1 MFFLIFSSCCRHFLG
16 PFSAIFYILDPDLHP
31 PCGLGS
37 TSLLRTTSLV
47 VYLKQLWKI
56 KKKNNVLT
64 VKLPSLLPRFT
75 VCDQRKNMTAKSN
88 HYTWKCN
95 TNASRVLSC
104 RSPLAGREPGR
115 CWTCRSRSGPQS
127 PPSPSHGS
135 GRRPLETWALVFPR
149 YFLNPTMKQ

>member
-1 MFFLIFSSCCRHFLG
+1 M
-16 PFSAIFYILDPDLHP
+16 
-31 PCGLGS
+31 
-37 TSLLRTTSLV
+37 
-47 VYLKQLWKI
+47 
-56 KKKNNVLT
+56 LT

-135 GRRPLETWALVFPR
+135 GRRPLETWELVFPR
-149 YFLNPTMKQ
+149 YFLKPHNEAISFPRCFFKPNNEAITRLQRLSWVLTIKRWGIFRTCQIPARNSGQCNIFLQPSPPPPSIS